1 MNDICSRYLTSQQ
14 HQQKHYPRNMECYGC
29 YQTFKTFSVMVI
41 HLESGNCESEVTE
54 DEIDDI
60 AHDCFQSRKYIDDD
74 IEGGGW
80 NYACPSC
87 SKDFSKLSA
96 LYQHA
101 EDAGLCSHSM
111 KGQGCLAKLERFIAS
126 RLR

>member
-1 MNDICSRYLTSQQ
+1 
-14 HQQKHYPRNMECYGC
+14 MECYGC
-29 YQTFKTFSVMVI
+29 YQTFKKFSGMMI
-41 HLESGNCESEVTE
+41 HLESGNCESEVTA
-54 DEIDDI
+54 DEIDEI

-80 NYACPSC
+80 TY
-87 SKDFSKLSA
+87 LSA